1 LMSFLYGILFI
12 SLTGKF
18 LLYMGS
24 DDDESCIR
32 RRSRG
37 GGSIFLLGGGLFV
50 IGSIGYFFGQLIK
63 CAVCRQR
70 ECLADAA
77 AVQFTRNPQA
87 LASALK
93 KVGGLVYGSRIL
105 GAEADEAS
113 HMFFSDVMPD
123 SFLGLMSTH
132 PPLEWRV
139 RQLDPSF
146 NGQFEHIKSIPAQ
159 KREAGEVPPPIKNI
173 MDVPNISAMAPA
185 TVVQIAA
192 LLNDNREQARENAK
206 RKITVHHLTYAAG
219 LNASFPQDLA
229 AAARET
235 FGACG
240 LVYAMLLLPDNDAR
254 TKQIADVQPVAEGAL
269 LNAAQTYFSSVGMMS
284 NGQKLALINVA
295 LPALRQ
301 MSALQ
306 YDSFAKTVKLLVES
320 DSEISLFEYS
330 LQKILL
336 RHLEARYKQAR
347 PALVQYY
354 AAAGVAPECAVLLS
368 ALAYQGSENNAE
380 IVAAFQCGADQLDL
394 PTGKEVSLLAAED
407 CNLAQIDSAIT
418 KITQAA
424 MPVKKQ
430 ILNACAYV
438 IASDSLVKEEEA
450 EMLRAIADAIACPLP
465 PFVSA
470 IGIAEAA

>member
-1 LMSFLYGILFI
+1 
-12 SLTGKF
+12 
-18 LLYMGS
+18 
-24 DDDESCIR
+24 
-32 RRSRG
+32 
-37 GGSIFLLGGGLFV
+37 
-50 IGSIGYFFGQLIK
+50 
-63 CAVCRQR
+63 
-70 ECLADAA
+70 
-77 AVQFTRNPQA
+77 
-87 LASALK
+87 
-93 KVGGLVYGSRIL
+93 
-105 GAEADEAS
+105 
-113 HMFFSDVMPD
+113 
-123 SFLGLMSTH
+123 
-132 PPLEWRV
+132 
-139 RQLDPSF
+139 
-146 NGQFEHIKSIPAQ
+146 
-159 KREAGEVPPPIKNI
+159 
-173 MDVPNISAMAPA
+173 
-185 TVVQIAA
+185 
-192 LLNDNREQARENAK
+192 
-206 RKITVHHLTYAAG
+206 
-219 LNASFPQDLA
+219 
-229 AAARET
+229 
-235 FGACG
+235 
-240 LVYAMLLLPDNDAR
+240 MLLLPDNDAR
-254 TKQIADVQPVAEGAL
+254 TKQIVDVQPVAEGAL

-284 NGQKLALINVA
+284 NRQKLALINVA

-380 IVAAFQCGADQLDL
+380 IAAAFQCGADQLDL
-394 PTGKEVSLLAAED
+394 PVGKEVSLLAAEA

-438 IASDSLVKEEEA
+438 VASDSLVKEEEA